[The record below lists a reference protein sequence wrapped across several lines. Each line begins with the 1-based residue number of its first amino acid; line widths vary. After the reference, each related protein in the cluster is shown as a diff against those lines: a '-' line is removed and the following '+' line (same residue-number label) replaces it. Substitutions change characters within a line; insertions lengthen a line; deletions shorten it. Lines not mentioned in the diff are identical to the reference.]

1 MTAIEILKQER
12 AELLQ
17 RVKAIDKAINAL
29 SNNSSSIRWTERSL
43 DCIRNKGHICLSAEI
58 LECLFWDEQTNLA
71 DPKIRNNYM
80 TGLSIALKNLVENE
94 ILKKIGRPGIRGFY
108 YGLPEWFDEN
118 NNVKMQYDV
127 LKEINYT
134 ISI

>member
-1 MTAIEILKQER
+1 MTAVEILKQER
-12 AELLQ
+12 ATLLQ

-29 SNNSSSIRWTERSL
+29 TKEAPNIRWTERSL
-43 DCIRNKGHICLSAEI
+43 SCIREKGHVCLSAEI

-80 TGLSIALKNLVENE
+80 TGLSIALKNLVENG
-94 ILKKIGRPGIRGFY
+94 ILKKISRPGIRGFY

-118 NNVKMQYDV
+118 NVVKAQYDV